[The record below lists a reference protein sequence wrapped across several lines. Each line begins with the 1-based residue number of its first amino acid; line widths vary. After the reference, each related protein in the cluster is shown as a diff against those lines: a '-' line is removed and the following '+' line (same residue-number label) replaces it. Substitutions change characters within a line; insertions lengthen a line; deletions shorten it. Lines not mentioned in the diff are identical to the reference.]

1 MQQMPVVGA
10 EIQRINDAFHRISL
24 DLSGVLSVIGELDG
38 GSVGTPVCD
47 AAVTTGMTDLR
58 TALSGLQQ
66 VASDC
71 VTAMSR
77 HGDFSDGT
85 PAGSGAA
92 GESPVE
98 AGGGGPS

>member
-1 MQQMPVVGA
+1 VQQMPLVGA
-10 EIQRINDAFHRISL
+10 EIQRINDAWHRVAL
-24 DLSGVLSVIGELDG
+24 DLTGALSVIGELDVG
-38 GSVGTPVCD
+38 TVGTPTCD

-77 HGDFSDGT
+77 HGDFSDEA
-85 PAGSGAA
+85 P
-92 GESPVE
+92 
-98 AGGGGPS
+98 AGGGGEPS